1 MVDLYSSGD
10 LFDFCSSLSRLIS
23 SFSGL
28 GVSIGDLEDLD
39 EIVQTR
45 FTLLLDCDRWIRQPI
60 K

>member
-10 LFDFCSSLSRLIS
+10 LFDSCSSLSRLIS

-28 GVSIGDLEDLD
+28 GVSIRDLEDLD

-45 FTLLLDCDRWIRQPI
+45 FTLLLDCDRWIWQPI

>member
-10 LFDFCSSLSRLIS
+10 LFDFCSSLSRLIF

-28 GVSIGDLEDLD
+28 DVSIGDLEDLD

-45 FTLLLDCDRWIRQPI
+45 FTLLLGCDRWIRQPI
-60 K
+60 R